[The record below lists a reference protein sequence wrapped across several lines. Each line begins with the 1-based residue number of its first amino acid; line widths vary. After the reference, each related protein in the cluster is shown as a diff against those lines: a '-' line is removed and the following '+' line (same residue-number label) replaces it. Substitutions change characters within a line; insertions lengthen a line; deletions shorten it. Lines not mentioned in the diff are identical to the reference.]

1 MPTKTNKTYAS
12 FYGNDLSVNQSSNTG
27 VDSTTRAVQDGF
39 GNNTV
44 ISLSDDVL
52 QVQPVNDD
60 TTRAFMVRN
69 SGGTIIFSVN
79 SVDDLVYVN
88 QGQVA
93 ANTQYLKF
101 NSFYIV
107 PVAGYHMI
115 VSQGTAEYTA
125 SGMEEIDLGNGTD
138 PATTLDVSAETVDAM
153 NLVSCYWYVTDD
165 ISIDG
170 VTVLMGG
177 SAAAGDALGFHLMSY
192 AIDTTTN
199 FGDLSGGTVVADG
212 GAGTDVDED
221 KVIAKTMSVQS
232 ADVAGGRVMLA
243 TVESDSTDPIAVQM
257 IVKYHIQ

>member
-12 FYGNDLSVNQSSNTG
+12 FYGNDLSINQSSNTG
-27 VDSTTRAVQDGF
+27 VDTTTREIQDGF
-39 GNNTV
+39 GNNTA

-52 QVQPVNDD
+52 SVQPVNDD

-88 QGQVA
+88 QGQLA

-125 SGMEEIDLGNGTD
+125 SGSEEIDLGNGAD
-138 PATTLDVSAETVDAM
+138 PATTLDVSAETIDAM
-153 NLVSCYWYVTDD
+153 NLVNCYWYTTDAITVD
-165 ISIDG
+165 A

-177 SAAAGDALGFHLMSY
+177 SASAGDALGFHLMSY
-192 AIDTTTN
+192 SISAST
-199 FGDLSGGTVVADG
+199 GDLSSGVVVADG
-212 GAGTDVDED
+212 ATASDVDQD
-221 KVIAKTMSVQS
+221 KVLARTMTVQS
-232 ADVAGGRVMLA
+232 ADVDNAKVLLA

-257 IVKYHIQ
+257 IVKYHLQ